1 MTMKPLI
8 AGSAAALALV
18 ALHALAPPVLAQP
31 MLAPVATAVPATAA
45 AAPAVPDY
53 AMAAGDVV
61 RVQVFQNPD
70 LTLESRISESGT
82 VTMPLIG
89 AVRLGGLS
97 AAEAERRIASALEG
111 GGFIQRP
118 QVTVLLL
125 QIRGSQV
132 SVLGQV
138 GRPGRFPL
146 ETART
151 RLSDML
157 ALAGGALPAGD
168 DVVVV
173 TGVREGQPFRREV
186 DIPALFLPG
195 GAADADLVL
204 QGGDVIFV
212 HRAPTVY
219 VFGQAQRPGAFRIE
233 REMTVMQALA
243 LAGGPTPR
251 GSLNRLQLHR
261 SDGNGGIATVVPRLS
276 DPVRAND
283 VIYVRESLF

>member
-1 MTMKPLI
+1 MKPLI
-8 AGSAAALALV
+8 VRGAAALAL
-18 ALHALAPPVLAQP
+18 AAALATTGPVLAQV
-31 MLAPVATAVPATAA
+31 ASPVASSAQAQAT
-45 AAPAVPDY
+45 VPDY
-53 AMAAGDVV
+53 VMAAGDVV

-111 GGFIQRP
+111 GGFLQRP

-157 ALAGGALPAGD
+157 ALAGGTLPAGD

-173 TGVREGQPFRREV
+173 TGVRDGQPFRREV
-186 DIPALFLPG
+186 DLPALFLPG

-212 HRAPTVY
+212 HRAPTIY

-261 SDGNGGIATVVPRLS
+261 SNGNGGIATVVPQLS

-283 VIYVRESLF
+283 VLYVRESLF

>member
-1 MTMKPLI
+1 MKPSI
-8 AGSAAALALV
+8 AGSAAALVCAAALG
-18 ALHALAPPVLAQP
+18 LAPPALAQAVP
-31 MLAPVATAVPATAA
+31 PVAAA
-45 AAPAVPDY
+45 AAPAATSAPDY
-53 AMAAGDVV
+53 VMAAGDVV

-89 AVRLGGLS
+89 AVRLGGLT

-111 GGFIQRP
+111 GGFLQRP

-157 ALAGGALPAGD
+157 ALAGGTLPAGD
-168 DVVVV
+168 DMVVV

-186 DIPALFLPG
+186 DLPALFLPG

-219 VFGQAQRPGAFRIE
+219 IFGQAQRPGAFRIE

>member
-1 MTMKPLI
+1 MKPLI
-8 AGSAAALALV
+8 VRGAAALAL
-18 ALHALAPPVLAQP
+18 AAALATTGPVLAQV
-31 MLAPVATAVPATAA
+31 ASPVASSAQAQAT
-45 AAPAVPDY
+45 VPDY
-53 AMAAGDVV
+53 VMAAGDVV

-89 AVRLGGLS
+89 AVRMGGLS

-111 GGFIQRP
+111 GGFLQRP

-157 ALAGGALPAGD
+157 ALAGGTLPAGD

-173 TGVREGQPFRREV
+173 TGVRDGQPFRREV
-186 DIPALFLPG
+186 DLPALFLPG

-212 HRAPTVY
+212 HRAPTIY

-261 SDGNGGIATVVPRLS
+261 SNGNGGIATVVPQLS

-283 VIYVRESLF
+283 VLYVRESLF